1 MTEKK
6 SGLKK
11 LFSKSSKKDCCS
23 IEIEEV
29 KSHENSNYGTV
40 EENNQNQ
47 QKQS

>member
-11 LFSKSSKKDCCS
+11 LFSKSKNDCCS

-29 KSHENSNYGTV
+29 KSNDNNCCNDAEKNSDK
-40 EENNQNQ
+40 NQ
-47 QKQS
+47 